1 VVCVVCNNNR
11 SRNRNRKFVVVSA
24 VSAVCVI
31 DCCVLY
37 EGGRRRP

>member
-24 VSAVCVI
+24 VCVI